1 MLHLLREKGD
11 EAVILGKRE
20 EKRPMDT
27 LQEIRKMMAIRVRR
41 GALQQRLAF
50 WRVAI
55 VVTGSNV
62 HRILRGMGEH
72 GWRLAIAKTALQAR
86 RLDVARPPNEERRQ
100 GNVAPPPGLFAAG
113 RFFHPW
119 RAATSDP
126 RGLLPRPRP
135 QNQPHGSGGRL
146 YEARRLQRWIGG
158 SDDRHG
164 RTYRFTRT

>member
-1 MLHLLREKGD
+1 
-11 EAVILGKRE
+11 
-20 EKRPMDT
+20 MDT

-72 GWRLAIAKTALQAR
+72 GGRLAIAKTALQAR

-100 GNVAPPPGLFAAG
+100 GNVAPPPGPFAAG
-113 RFFHPW
+113 RLFATA
-119 RAATSDP
+119 RAGNSDP
-126 RGLLPRPRP
+126 HTLLQTAVQQCRPT
-135 QNQPHGSGGRL
+135 G
-146 YEARRLQRWIGG
+146 
-158 SDDRHG
+158 
-164 RTYRFTRT
+164 

>member
-55 VVTGSNV
+55 GVTRSKV
-62 HRILRGMGEH
+62 HPIVRGMGEH
-72 GWRLAIAKTALQAR
+72 WWGCAIAKTALQAR
-86 RLDVARPPNEERRQ
+86 RPDRSRPPNQERRQ
-100 GNVAPPPGLFAAG
+100 GNGVAPPRLF
-113 RFFHPW
+113 F
-119 RAATSDP
+119 
-126 RGLLPRPRP
+126 
-135 QNQPHGSGGRL
+135 
-146 YEARRLQRWIGG
+146 
-158 SDDRHG
+158 
-164 RTYRFTRT
+164 